1 MTLKN
6 KTYDIIKWL
15 VLVVLPALS
24 AFVGTIGVA
33 YSWEQTELLVISL
46 NAFAVFLGTATGV
59 SAHKYKQQEEDNYE

>member
-6 KTYDIIKWL
+6 KTYDIIKCL

-33 YSWEQTELLVISL
+33 YGWEATELVVISL

-59 SAHKYKQQEEDNYE
+59 SAQKYKQEQEETK

>member
-33 YSWEQTELLVISL
+33 YSWEHTELFVISL
-46 NAFAVFLGTATGV
+46 NALAVFLGTATGV
-59 SAHKYKQQEEDNYE
+59 SAHKYNQEQEINK